1 MDRARWDRIQKL
13 FHDAAD
19 VPQGEQ
25 RVFLEAA
32 CGDDEEL
39 VVEVLN
45 MLDQDAIGHSLLD
58 RSASQ
63 STHGLSQRPQF
74 AQRRIHCGHLHRS
87 TAAPGSNGRRHGS
100 GDGHGG

>member
-19 VPQGEQ
+19 VPHGEQ
-25 RVFLEAA
+25 RGFPAAA

-45 MLDQDAIGHSLLD
+45 MLDQDANGHSLLD
-58 RSASQ
+58 RNIDDIAQEPLAHAIPASPILKQ
-63 STHGLSQRPQF
+63 VCPYLPLTML
-74 AQRRIHCGHLHRS
+74 AE
-87 TAAPGSNGRRHGS
+87 S
-100 GDGHGG
+100 GVREDY